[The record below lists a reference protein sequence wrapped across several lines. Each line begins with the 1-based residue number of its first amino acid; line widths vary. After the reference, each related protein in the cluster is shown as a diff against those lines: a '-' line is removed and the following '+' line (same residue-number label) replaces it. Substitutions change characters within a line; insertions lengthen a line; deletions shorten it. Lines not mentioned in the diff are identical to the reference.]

1 LTTVPPNRVAG
12 ASEVVGDPR
21 RLQAV
26 RDTNLL
32 DTSPEETFDSLSRL
46 AVTLTGV
53 PASFLSLVDERRD
66 FYKSQ
71 CGFPEP
77 LASKRELSGR
87 TFCHYALA
95 SAEPLVIEDTHANA
109 VWRAVPTV
117 DSLGVRAYLGVPV
130 IVEGQAIGSFC
141 VIDNRPHAWTSL
153 EVETLVQIARAAARE
168 IELRMVLKV
177 ARAEADRANALA
189 KANQQLLAM
198 VSHDLRSP
206 LQVIRLS
213 SAVLTGLVGEND
225 RPHVDRIVRATDS
238 MKILVDDLLPT
249 FVPSSTSRRS
259 AISTKKLLADAVD
272 TMGMVAERAGI
283 SLSINCGTTGAVAVD
298 YAQMLRVLG
307 NLMANCV
314 KYCPRGS
321 SVVIQAEESESETR
335 IVVRDDGP
343 GMTAADSA
351 RAFERGWQGSE
362 ALTRKDGAGLGLA
375 IVEELVRQNDGQ
387 VTLISRQGT
396 GTTVTIHLPRAHT

>member
-1 LTTVPPNRVAG
+1 MAG

-335 IVVRDDGP
+335 IMVRDDGP

>member
-1 LTTVPPNRVAG
+1 MTTVPPNRVAG

-71 CGFPEP
+71 CGFPEV

-335 IVVRDDGP
+335 IMVRDDGP

>member
-1 LTTVPPNRVAG
+1 MLFG
-12 ASEVVGDPR
+12 GLCR
-21 RLQAV
+21 RSIVSACVHILAC
-26 RDTNLL
+26 
-32 DTSPEETFDSLSRL
+32 LS
-46 AVTLTGV
+46 
-53 PASFLSLVDERRD
+53 
-66 FYKSQ
+66 
-71 CGFPEP
+71 
-77 LASKRELSGR
+77 
-87 TFCHYALA
+87 
-95 SAEPLVIEDTHANA
+95 
-109 VWRAVPTV
+109 
-117 DSLGVRAYLGVPV
+117 

-259 AISTKKLLADAVD
+259 AISTKTLLADAVD

-335 IVVRDDGP
+335 IMVRDDGP

-396 GTTVTIHLPRAHT
+396 GTTVTIQLPRAHT